1 MTRKKVITRFYILKA
16 DKSSGDRKIV
26 LHTYLTKKQK
36 MKVFINNKET
46 ETEARTLL
54 ALAEEL
60 SLPSRGVAVAIGNT
74 MVQRTEWEK
83 TEIHDGEHIII
94 IKAACGG

>member
-1 MTRKKVITRFYILKA
+1 MNKKI
-16 DKSSGDRKIV
+16 
-26 LHTYLTKKQK
+26 
-36 MKVFINNKET
+36 
-46 ETEARTLL
+46 
-54 ALAEEL
+54 
-60 SLPSRGVAVAIGNT
+60 SLGVAVAIGTT

>member
-1 MTRKKVITRFYILKA
+1 
-16 DKSSGDRKIV
+16 
-26 LHTYLTKKQK
+26 

-46 ETEARTLL
+46 ETEARSLA

-60 SLPSRGVAVAIGNT
+60 SLPKLGVAVAIETT
-74 MVQRTEWEK
+74 MIQRTEWEK
-83 TEIHDGEHIII
+83 TEIHDGERIII